1 MTPKGK
7 INNASEGASGVRVGE
22 KEKGKARSRN
32 LLYRRKSGN
41 LRLKMVFNNNK
52 KIIIYTG
59 TQKTSKSQSNLENEK
74 WSWRNQAA

>member
-52 KIIIYTG
+52 KKNYNLHRYT
-59 TQKTSKSQSNLENEK
+59 KNLEEPK
-74 WSWRNQAA
+74 QS